1 VDVWP
6 SLCSVST
13 EAKHKLQ
20 ARLLMRIRRLCGKA
34 LNPDLSVQ
42 NSTSETIV
50 KGLGAIRVE
59 SSDFQAAGGRMT
71 ATQEGNEHRRIPLA
85 SPSSRCSA
93 DSALQLFAKT
103 LATALVKKKKLRD
116 HEKLAYRQNR
126 VYSHRRPYK

>member
-20 ARLLMRIRRLCGKA
+20 ARLLMRIRRLCDKA

-93 DSALQLFAKT
+93 DSALLPQKFLVNFFCPRLGIEG
-103 LATALVKKKKLRD
+103 LA
-116 HEKLAYRQNR
+116 
-126 VYSHRRPYK
+126 